1 MMSLQKDNS
10 GKADWV
16 KEFYINSYPENREID
31 PEEGPE
37 IKLNKLRI
45 IWLLKI

>member
-16 KEFYINSYPENREID
+16 KEFYINSYPENREIKNI
-31 PEEGPE
+31 P
-37 IKLNKLRI
+37 
-45 IWLLKI
+45 LLQVLLEKNR